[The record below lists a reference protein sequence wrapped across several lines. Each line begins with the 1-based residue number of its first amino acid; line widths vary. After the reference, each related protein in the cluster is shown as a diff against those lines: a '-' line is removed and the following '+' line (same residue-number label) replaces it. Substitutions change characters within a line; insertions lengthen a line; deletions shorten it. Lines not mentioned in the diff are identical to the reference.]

1 MKLNFRIIKFIFIYT
16 TMISS
21 IFLYVDLK
29 ESPIVTNR
37 ISLIEEPVNKLEEKE
52 DNSDVI
58 NKYIDKYNNKEVVGV
73 ISILNTSYEKAI
85 MQHSDNDYYL
95 DHLENKKK
103 NFMGSIYLDFRN
115 NISEDKKLLIYG
127 HNSSNVKMPF
137 DILENYYNKDYY
149 DEHRYI
155 KILTKDSTRIY
166 KIFSVYIETSDFD
179 YMQTDYDDDDVWVKH
194 INKLKNNSM
203 HKDDT
208 ILNEDDNIL
217 ILQTCSTHKKYKN
230 NKYKFL
236 LVVAKE
242 VK

>member
-1 MKLNFRIIKFIFIYT
+1 MKFSLRIIKLIFIYT
-16 TMISS
+16 TLVFS
-21 IFLYVDLK
+21 IFYYVDLK
-29 ESPIVTNR
+29 KSPVILNE
-37 ISLIEEPVNKLEEKE
+37 ISIIEEPVNKLEEKD
-52 DNSDVI
+52 DNFDII

-73 ISILNTSYEKAI
+73 ISILNTSFEKVI

-95 DHLENKKK
+95 NHLENKKK

-115 NISEDKKLLIYG
+115 NISKDKKLIIYG

-137 DILENYYNKDYY
+137 DILENYYDKDYY

-166 KIFSVYIETSDFD
+166 KIFSVYIETKDFE
-179 YMQTDYDDDDVWVKH
+179 YMQTDYSDKKLWLKH

-203 HKDDT
+203 HKLDT
-208 ILNEDDNIL
+208 ELHEDDNIL
-217 ILQTCSTHKKYKN
+217 ILQTCSTHKKYMN